1 MRVWWLVGIAM
12 LFCVTS
18 SMAQTLSIAATNTLT
33 TIPLTT
39 NPTPSQVLNVR
50 TSWTTGFSIQ
60 LTVCVYMTS
69 PLAGTGTNVVTIPAS
84 TVRVNGTSIV
94 TGATNCGVPTATQI
108 ARQFFLFGTSSRT
121 DALTIDINGYSAAL
135 PPDTYTGTINLVAVI
150 Q

>member
-1 MRVWWLVGIAM
+1 MRFLLLVNTV
-12 LFCVTS
+12 LLVCVAS
-18 SMAQTLSIAATNTLT
+18 LSAQTLSIGTTNTLS

-50 TSWTTGFSIQ
+50 TSWTTGFS
-60 LTVCVYMTS
+60 LSVTVCVYMS
-69 PLAGTGTNVVTIPAS
+69 APLSGTGTNVVTIPAS

-94 TGATNCGVPTATQI
+94 TAATNCGVPTSTQV
-108 ARQFFLFGTSSRT
+108 ARQFFLFGSGSRT

-135 PPDTYTGTINLVAVI
+135 PPDTYTGTINLVATI